1 MKRVVRVAIAEDSDD
16 QRKILK
22 YYLNNFKDFK
32 VIAEADDGKKALKQ
46 IKQVYPDVIFVDIDL
61 PGLNGIDLVKALRKN
76 DFTPMVVF
84 FTSYPQYA
92 VQGFEFD
99 ALDYLVK
106 PISQD
111 RLEKT
116 INKIKKNFEE
126 KQPIIAPVSK
136 PKEYL
141 QYLTIQINKHSY
153 VVNVN
158 DIIYISVQEGTVL
171 IKLKNN
177 LGTVRYR
184 SIKQLE
190 SELNPRKFVRVHR
203 KYLVNVDKIEE
214 IIGWFKNSYRLKMKN
229 ESEVEI
235 QLSRRGA
242 RALRHVVR
250 W

>member
-1 MKRVVRVAIAEDSDD
+1 LKNFKEFKIIAESD
-16 QRKILK
+16 
-22 YYLNNFKDFK
+22 N
-32 VIAEADDGKKALKQ
+32 GKKALKQ
-46 IKQVYPDVIFVDIDL
+46 IKQLYPDVIFVDIDL
-61 PGLNGIDLVKALRKN
+61 PGLNGIDLVKSLQQF
-76 DFTPMVVF
+76 DYTPMVVF

-92 VQGFEFD
+92 VQGFEFN

-111 RLEKT
+111 RLAKT
-116 INKIKKNFEE
+116 IEKIKKNFEE
-126 KQPIIAPVSK
+126 TKPNIAPVSK

-158 DIIYISVQEGTVL
+158 DIVYISVQEGTVL

-190 SELNPRKFVRVHR
+190 SELDPRQFVRAHR
-203 KYLVNVDKIEE
+203 KYLVNVEKIEE

-229 ESEVEI
+229 DNGIEI